1 MVLGFTHSD
10 SAPHWWRAVCAK
22 ATNNQLLTEL
32 KSTFLLKQWRKKK
45 NPTLRHTITK
55 PHTTLSHIQYVL
67 QQVQRKMSPTHTWMH
82 FWKKKKKSFILSLVL
97 YLLYPSTLPLPFSLY
112 RCGYLIS
119 TIDTKFL
126 FLTTIVLCCAKVRH
140 LVDKSKTKKT
150 ERTFS
155 KGKRRD
161 ARTEVNQGRG
171 FFFVLFFCF
180 AFRVNTDSDET
191 FYRVEEKQGAA
202 EEKNW
207 SSLSLSLFGH
217 LVSELWRSRSPS
229 GSAPRTG

>member
-32 KSTFLLKQWRKKK
+32 KIYFFIKTMGGKK
-45 NPTLRHTITK
+45 NLTLRHTITK

-67 QQVQRKMSPTHTWMH
+67 QQVQKKMSPTHTWTH
-82 FWKKKKKSFILSLVL
+82 FWKKKKKNLSFSLWF
-97 YLLYPSTLPLPFSLY
+97 STSSIPLRPLPFSLY

-126 FLTTIVLCCAKVRH
+126 FLITIVLCCATVRH
-140 LVDKSKTKKT
+140 LVDESKTG
-150 ERTFS
+150 RTFS

-161 ARTEVNQGRG
+161 ARTEANEGGSGVC
-171 FFFVLFFCF
+171 FFF
-180 AFRVNTDSDET
+180 
-191 FYRVEEKQGAA
+191 
-202 EEKNW
+202 
-207 SSLSLSLFGH
+207 
-217 LVSELWRSRSPS
+217 
-229 GSAPRTG
+229 